1 MIKNLDLALA
11 ANAIIEPDSNTFK
24 DFIVGFLGILFLGAL
39 VSHVSGGLSGAV
51 KSLSELSKSLE
62 KTKPMYNKDGITE
75 ALKQRAEISKAYGE
89 LLKVNTSTSG
99 ISKMSEEIGA
109 VLKNIK

>member
-1 MIKNLDLALA
+1 M
-11 ANAIIEPDSNTFK
+11 
-24 DFIVGFLGILFLGAL
+24 
-39 VSHVSGGLSGAV
+39 
-51 KSLSELSKSLE
+51 SKALE
-62 KTKPMYNKDGITE
+62 KTKPIYNKDGITA
-75 ALKQRAEISKAYGE
+75 ALKHQAEISKAYGE